1 VCNTQDVNGREAKP
15 SNEELYIVTEDC
27 APSTEG
33 EGILYMKC
41 GQVYE
46 VISKISDW
54 WKARLVVDMAN
65 PDLVGQEGWVA
76 PSFLNRYTGNLQ
88 EQLKQQQ
95 ERLQE
100 QQQSQEQLRVQE
112 QQRLNQLSQFSKCV
126 IFFPQ
131 RIYVFLYF
139 ICKDNDQLVMLQCL
153 VTTGIVHTGM

>member
-1 VCNTQDVNGREAKP
+1 MYITQDINGKEATEP
-15 SNEELYIVTEDC
+15 SKEELYIVTEDC
-27 APSTEG
+27 APSIEG

-46 VISKISDW
+46 VISKVSDW

-76 PSFLNRYTGNLQ
+76 PSFLNHYTGNLQ

-100 QQQSQEQLRVQE
+100 QQRSQEQLRIQE
-112 QQRLNQLSQFSKCV
+112 QQRLKQSSPQFSEF
-126 IFFPQ
+126 ITSFTQ
-131 RIYVFLYF
+131 MIYCL
-139 ICKDNDQLVMLQCL
+139 DNPR
-153 VTTGIVHTGM
+153 TTISQ